1 MAADPDAVRASSLG
15 NGIRL
20 VSERMPD
27 VRSVALGFWVDVGSR
42 DEAQELAGVSHFLE
56 HLLFKGTEERSARQI
71 AESVE
76 AVGGEMNAF
85 TTKEYTAFYTR
96 LLDDDL
102 DLGLDILCDI
112 ITAPA
117 FRPDEIESE
126 RQVILEEILMHE
138 DEPSELVHDLFIEAL
153 FPDHP
158 IGREVLGTAETISAL
173 SRDAIAGHFLAHY
186 RPPNLVLAAAGN
198 LHHDEVAAGLE
209 RRMSPAPGQR
219 PVRDGFE
226 FGAPRPQIV
235 STRPTEQANVV
246 VGMRA
251 LSRGD
256 EDRFAL
262 SVLNQVLGGGMSSR
276 LFQEIREQRGLVYA
290 VYSYRSAYLE
300 SGALAVYAGTA
311 PTRTAEVLQ
320 LIGDELDRLLQGGV
334 TDHELALAKGHLKG
348 SLALALEDSG
358 SRMNRIGRSE
368 LVHGE
373 VLSVSELVERTDA
386 VTRSDVQ
393 RVAERVLG
401 NERVVAL
408 VGPFEEA
415 ALTEMALTSTVASP

>member
-1 MAADPDAVRASSLG
+1 
-15 NGIRL
+15 
-20 VSERMPD
+20 MPD

-76 AVGGEMNAF
+76 SVAGEMNAF

-96 LLDDDL
+96 LLDEDV
-102 DLGLDILCDI
+102 DLGRDILCDI
-112 ITAPA
+112 LTRPA
-117 FRPDEIESE
+117 FRVDEVESE

-138 DEPSELVHDLFIEAL
+138 DEPSELVHDLFTEAL
-153 FPDHP
+153 FPGHP
-158 IGREVLGTAETISAL
+158 LGREVLGSADTISGL
-173 SRDAIAGHFLAHY
+173 SRDTIAGHFGTHY

-198 LHHDEVAAGLE
+198 LHHDDIAAGIE
-209 RRMSPAPGQR
+209 RRMSPVPGQR
-219 PVRDGFE
+219 PVREGLE
-226 FGAPRPQIV
+226 LAPPRPQIV
-235 STRPTEQANVV
+235 STRQTEQANIV

-256 EDRFAL
+256 DDRFAL

-276 LFQEIREQRGLVYA
+276 LFQEIREERGLVYA

-311 PTRTAEVLQ
+311 PSRTPEVLQ
-320 LIGDELDRLLQGGV
+320 LIGDALDRLLQDGV

-358 SRMNRIGRSE
+358 GRMNRIGRSE

-373 VLSVSELVERTDA
+373 VLSISELVERTEA
-386 VTRSDVQ
+386 VGHEDVR

-408 VGPFEEA
+408 VGPFEEDA
-415 ALTEMALTSTVASP
+415 VTEMALTTSAATP